1 MKVKSVVLLVVFSA
15 VVFGACEKV
24 KDLVGFL
31 ECQIDGGG
39 SVKSMQ
45 VFGSKVDQLLIVNG
59 SGILG
64 KTVTITLSNY
74 TGVGTYAV
82 NPPSNMIVF
91 GTPGSPTDLFGT
103 DSTSTGVI
111 NITEVDG
118 KYIDGTFSGTL
129 VSNGGN
135 SKTLTNGKF
144 RFISPL

>member
-1 MKVKSVVLLVVFSA
+1 MRVKTIVLLIA
-15 VVFGACEKV
+15 VSLAIFTACQKV

-74 TGVGTYAV
+74 TGVGTYTV
-82 NPPSNMIVF
+82 SPPNNMIVF
-91 GTPGSPTDLFGT
+91 GTPGSPTDLFGA
-103 DSTSTGVI
+103 DSTSTGVV

-118 KYIDGTFSGTL
+118 KYIDGTFYGTL
-129 VSNGGN
+129 VSNNGN